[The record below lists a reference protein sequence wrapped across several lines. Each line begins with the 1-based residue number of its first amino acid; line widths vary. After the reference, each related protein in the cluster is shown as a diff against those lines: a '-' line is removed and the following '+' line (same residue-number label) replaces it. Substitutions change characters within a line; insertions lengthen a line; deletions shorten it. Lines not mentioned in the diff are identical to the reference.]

1 MKPENVLPK
10 IPQDTKERW
19 PNADINYLILDDGDF
34 IVFIDSDID
43 VDWETS
49 DAYDE
54 KGLGDPKRHN
64 DILNRVATIE
74 CIPNN
79 HQKVS
84 IRMNFKR
91 MIGEGLARSL
101 DHDYDNAGKILD
113 NAERYITERNI
124 ETARIWQLT
133 YSTATGL
140 ACALIGFV
148 PLWSFRSF
156 FSQNWGE
163 TALFS
168 CLAACAGAVGANL
181 SFIFRIG
188 KTQITSEAVKELHIL
203 ESVCRILGGAICGLI
218 VSFLIQLG
226 ILIPIFENTNNTH
239 LAMVTA
245 GFIAGASERWVPS
258 LIAKIESSSMD
269 KREKSS

>member
-1 MKPENVLPK
+1 M
-10 IPQDTKERW
+10 
-19 PNADINYLILDDGDF
+19 ILDSGNF

-49 DAYDE
+49 AVYDE
-54 KGLGDPKRHN
+54 KGPKDPKRHN
-64 DILNRVATIE
+64 DILNRAASIE
-74 CIPNN
+74 CIPND
-79 HQKVS
+79 HQKES

-91 MIGEGLARSL
+91 MIGEGVARSL
-101 DHDYDNAGKILD
+101 DHDYDNAARILD

-124 ETARIWQLT
+124 ETARVWQLT
-133 YSTATGL
+133 SSTATGL
-140 ACALIGFV
+140 ACAFIGLV

-168 CLAACAGAVGANL
+168 CLAACSGAVGANL
-181 SFIFRIG
+181 SLIFRIG
-188 KTQITSEAVKELHIL
+188 KMQTTSEAVKGLHIL
-203 ESVCRILGGAICGLI
+203 ESVCRILGGAVCGVI

-226 ILIPIFENTNNTH
+226 ILVPIFRNTNNTH
-239 LAMVTA
+239 LAMVAA

-258 LIAKIESSSMD
+258 LIAKIESSSI
-269 KREKSS
+269 EKKEEPL